1 VRCRNLTHRYIS
13 EEIPTQI
20 VPAYGIARVLG
31 LRAPMMEAT
40 AVLASAVAGEDYLA
54 TGWTPSRLGI
64 DGFDVATLHRFL
76 QEGTG

>member
-1 VRCRNLTHRYIS
+1 MKTLAS
-13 EEIPTQI
+13 WA
-20 VPAYGIARVLG
+20 PAPRLKQTRPNDNATRVLG

-54 TGWTPSRLGI
+54 TGWTLSRLGI